1 MFYFSDLKLIEHNK
15 MRRFTYLLAVICFTI
30 TLSSCS
36 SDSEDQ
42 PNQDVNTLVI
52 PESKPI
58 EIEILELIN
67 QHRISIGLN
76 SLESHQLIKGQAY
89 SHTDYMVDV
98 SEVNHDNFFSRK
110 SFLVDNA
117 NAIKVSE
124 NVAYGFTSAESV
136 VNAWLNSEGHKG
148 NIEGDYTDFEIS
160 AELGKNNKWYFTN
173 IFMKR

>member
-1 MFYFSDLKLIEHNK
+1 M
-15 MRRFTYLLAVICFTI
+15 
-30 TLSSCS
+30 
-36 SDSEDQ
+36 
-42 PNQDVNTLVI
+42 
-52 PESKPI
+52 
-58 EIEILELIN
+58 ELIN

-76 SLESHQLIKGQAY
+76 SLESHLLIKGQAY